1 MGSPPLIWSHR
12 RLHLITFTENH
23 CPAVESG
30 IVNRSELATLRRNC
44 RSARC
49 GQISS
54 HLLRQ
59 RTGNPLR
66 RSSKEPTYGSWKYR
80 AALRPDDAPLGE
92 SWEAFGLDG
101 FRILPLKRR

>member
-1 MGSPPLIWSHR
+1 LAKNGKVSICDNMAPNGNFEPLLAKHTENFNLVRSLPVFEPARLTWAAPLIWSHR

-30 IVNRSELATLRRNC
+30 IVNRSELETLRRNC

-54 HLLRQ
+54 HLLR
-59 RTGNPLR
+59 
-66 RSSKEPTYGSWKYR
+66 
-80 AALRPDDAPLGE
+80 
-92 SWEAFGLDG
+92 
-101 FRILPLKRR
+101 